1 MGTTFLQTGQ
11 GKNMDNM
18 NKTQK
23 IRFKFANGEEFE
35 AEGTL
40 DFIEKQRDYF
50 LELVKKKP
58 SRQALTS
65 TARED
70 SSVSGPLT
78 PHLYATAPGT
88 YADDKR
94 ATISTPQAA
103 PSALSTTPFSG
114 TRLWEQLLAQEG
126 DLLYLRR
133 KLRLSADE
141 AALIILAGGREILSQ
156 EDCSALRLAR
166 SLEKSGFE
174 TGRLDRLLAPAAKL
188 GFIESRGSRR
198 GRSYTLTPAGLA
210 HAFVLAEKRAQGY
223 R

>member
-1 MGTTFLQTGQ
+1 
-11 GKNMDNM
+11 MDNT

-23 IRFKFANGEEFE
+23 IRFKFSNGEEFE

-58 SRQALTS
+58 IRSFSAPL
-65 TARED
+65 RED

-88 YADDKR
+88 YADDKHSI
-94 ATISTPQAA
+94 TSTPKTAS
-103 PSALSTTPFSG
+103 SALSKMPFSG
-114 TRLWEQLLAQEG
+114 TRLWEEILTQEG

-141 AALIILAGGREILSQ
+141 AALIILAGGKEILAQ
-156 EDCSALRLAR
+156 EACSALRLAR

-174 TGRLDRLLAPAAKL
+174 TGRLDRLLAPATKL

-198 GRSYTLTPAGLA
+198 SRAYTLTPSGLA
-210 HAFVLAEKRAQGY
+210 HAFVLAEKRVHGY
-223 R
+223 N